1 MVKGKSLFKKRNFS
15 ILFFAALLGVLGEG
29 VFGLTAIVI
38 AMEETH
44 SILGIRKML
53 VLTLLPSMFLA
64 PFIGVMID
72 KYSKRSIMVICN
84 LLRFLV
90 MAVIPISYYFGLFT
104 STIFYLSI
112 ICSYIVW
119 YILEPTKESI
129 LKEILPEQLFRQGIS
144 LVQGAWQVGLLSS
157 AIAAGVLIDH
167 FGVHGAI
174 LAASSTYLAG
184 AFLFFLMSDCRKMN
198 QEAIPKS
205 LKAFAQDFKRGW
217 HYLMV
222 NRSAY
227 YFVLTTSMTL
237 PFFYGINVLIAPFN
251 FQALEGT
258 GITLGFIDS
267 GAGIGSLASAWFCSF
282 LVGKRNSSKL
292 LFASI
297 ILLAVSTLLFSFAK
311 VVSLAFILY
320 LIIGFFVG
328 NMKVITRAYVFE
340 NVGQEYIGRI
350 MTTISFFSLIFSMV
364 MSLIVSFLAERSLLY
379 GYLMVAG
386 SLLIPLL
393 LLLKEQKQ
401 SAWRESACKRATS
414 TS

>member
-1 MVKGKSLFKKRNFS
+1 MNRNFS
-15 ILFFAALLGVLGEG
+15 ILFFAALFGVLGEG
-29 VFGLTAIVI
+29 IFGLTAIVI
-38 AMEETH
+38 AMEETD
-44 SILGIRKML
+44 SILGIGKML

-72 KYSKRSIMVICN
+72 KYSKRSIMVICY
-84 LLRFLV
+84 LLRFVV

-104 STIFYLSI
+104 SNIFYLSI

-129 LKEILPEQLFRQGIS
+129 LKEILPDKLFHQGIS
-144 LVQGAWQVGLLSS
+144 IVQGAWQVGLLSS

-167 FGVHGAI
+167 FGVHGAE
-174 LAASSTYLAG
+174 LAAASTYLAG
-184 AFLFFLMSDCRKMN
+184 AFLFYFMSDSSKLDHEVVPEN
-198 QEAIPKS
+198 V
-205 LKAFAQDFKRGW
+205 KAYAHEFMIGW
-217 HYLMV
+217 HYLIA
-222 NRSAY
+222 NRSAF

-237 PFFYGINVLIAPFN
+237 PFFYGINSLIAPFN
-251 FQALEGT
+251 YQSLEGT

-282 LVGKRNSSKL
+282 LVGKRNSAKL

-311 VVSLAFILY
+311 VVSIAFILY
-320 LIIGFFVG
+320 LIIGFFIG
-328 NMKVITRAYVFE
+328 NMKVISRIYVFE

-401 SAWRESACKRATS
+401 STWRESACEKATIIS
-414 TS
+414 